1 MRAGSLAG
9 PLIINEITQKRVR
22 TAGRDSTFCGTPSV
36 DGKYQLATYGEL
48 ENDSISIGAKFAEFA
63 LEPQKDYIG
72 IIGAN
77 SYEYDAIILGKF
89 FQF

>member
-1 MRAGSLAG
+1 MTARK
-9 PLIINEITQKRVR
+9 PLDYKRNNQKRIR
-22 TAGRDSTFCGTPSV
+22 TAGRDSTLCGTPSL

-48 ENDSISIGAKFAEFA
+48 ENDSILIGAKFAEFA

-77 SYEYDAIILGKF
+77 SYEYDAIILG
-89 FQF
+89 